1 MLIKPYQQMNKI
13 LPLLLLGSLAIIAN
27 AQTTTPIP
35 TAQSYGK
42 VDKADLEMTKCAFEP
57 DANAEIL
64 FDKGDTY
71 FDTQYH
77 IVTERHKRIKIFND
91 NGKDEA
97 NIRIEY
103 YSYNHRQYI
112 TGLQAQT
119 INLTNGAIEIIKVDK
134 KQIFTEAEDKVR
146 SAMVFAFPNV
156 RPGSIIEFKYTLTS
170 AYLDDFP
177 SWYFQNSLPTRY
189 SELNT
194 KIPDILTYKRLPNI
208 HSPYVVD
215 KTNSSNTHTEALANI
230 LSLKDEP
237 FMDARND
244 NSERILFQ
252 LLSIHIPGYFY
263 PNFQDSWKKVG
274 ENMIDDEDFG
284 GQLNRKI
291 AGEEVIINKAKA
303 LKTDD
308 EKIAYIFNEVKNT
321 MKWNESYRYY
331 SYDGVPKAWEKK
343 TGNSTEINIVLY
355 HLLKKSGLTVYPMMV
370 STRKNGRI
378 NPAYPSI
385 YQFNSMIAYIP
396 VDSAKYYALD
406 ATSKYNLYNKVPDNF
421 LNSFGFYIDDTNKI
435 YDLSFLQ
442 EPEPV
447 RQIVLLNAEIKP
459 DGKMS
464 GSADISSFSYN
475 KIRYTKKY
483 KTDGEKKYNDY
494 LREDN
499 NSLKISGLTFED
511 MDVDTL
517 PLRQKFNFN
526 LDLTGS
532 DENYIYF
539 NPNLFTGLK
548 TNPFL
553 AEDRFTDIDF
563 GYRDNYAITGIFKIP
578 TGYKID
584 ALPKSISMAIPDG
597 TVTFKRMVA
606 EQEGSVMVR
615 FSIDHKKSMY
625 FKENYPEFREFCKK
639 MYDMLNEQ
647 IVLKKG

>member
-1 MLIKPYQQMNKI
+1 MNKMFS
-13 LPLLLLGSLAIIAN
+13 LLLLGSLTLTAS
-27 AQTTTPIP
+27 AQTTAPAP
-35 TAQSYGK
+35 TAQSFGK
-42 VDKADLEMTKCAFEP
+42 VDKADLEMTKCDFEP

-71 FDTQYH
+71 FDTQYN
-77 IVTERHKRIKIFND
+77 INTDRHKRIKIFND

-97 NIRIEY
+97 NIRIKY
-103 YSYNHRQYI
+103 YSANRSQYI

-119 INLTNGAIEIIKVDK
+119 INLTNGAVEIIKVDK
-134 KQIFTEAEDKVR
+134 KQIFTEVVDKYY
-146 SAMVFAFPNV
+146 SALVFSFPNV
-156 RPGSIIEFKYTLTS
+156 KPGCIIEYKYRLTS
-170 AYLDDFP
+170 ASVSDFP
-177 SWYFQNSLPTRY
+177 DWYFQSDLPTRY
-189 SELNT
+189 SELDTN
-194 KIPDILTYKRLPNI
+194 IPDILTYKRLPNL
-208 HSPYVVD
+208 HLPYVVD
-215 KTNSSNTHTEALANI
+215 KTSSSNTHTEAMANI
-230 LSLKDEP
+230 PSLKDEP
-237 FMDARND
+237 YMGARND

-252 LLSIHIPGYFY
+252 LLSIRIPGYFM

-274 ENMIDDEDFG
+274 ENRINNEDFG
-284 GQLNRKI
+284 GQLNRKL
-291 AGEEVIINKAKA
+291 AGEELIINKAKL
-303 LKTDD
+303 LKTND

-321 MKWNESYRYY
+321 MKWND
-331 SYDGVPKAWEKK
+331 SYDISSTDGTPKAWEKK
-343 TGNSTEINIVLY
+343 VGNSAEINIILY

-378 NPAYPSI
+378 NPAYPSV

-442 EPEPV
+442 EPDPV
-447 RQIVLLNAEIKP
+447 RQVVLLTAEIKP

-517 PLRQKFNFN
+517 PLRQKLNFN

-539 NPNLFTGLK
+539 NSNLFTGLK
-548 TNPFL
+548 NNPFL
-553 AEDRFTDIDF
+553 AENRFTDIDF
-563 GYRDNYAITGIFKIP
+563 GYRDNYAITGLFKIP
-578 TGYKID
+578 AGYKID
-584 ALPKSISMAIPDG
+584 AMPKSISMAIPDG
-597 TVTFKRMVA
+597 SVTFKRMVA

>member
-1 MLIKPYQQMNKI
+1 MNKF
-13 LPLLLLGSLAIIAN
+13 LSLLLLGSLAITAS
-27 AQTTTPIP
+27 AQTTAPVP
-35 TAQSYGK
+35 TAQSFGK
-42 VDKADLEMTKCAFEP
+42 VDKADLEMTKCDFEP

-71 FDTQYH
+71 FDTQYN
-77 IVTERHKRIKIFND
+77 INTDRHTRIKIFND

-97 NIRIEY
+97 NIRIKY
-103 YSYNHRQYI
+103 YSANRSQYI

-119 INLTNGAIEIIKVDK
+119 INLTNGAVEILKVDK
-134 KQIFTEAEDKVR
+134 KQVFTEVVDKYY
-146 SAMVFAFPNV
+146 SAMVFSFPNV
-156 RPGSIIEFKYTLTS
+156 KPGCIIEYKYRLTS
-170 AYLDDFP
+170 ASVSDFP
-177 SWYFQNSLPTRY
+177 DWYFQTDLPTRY

-194 KIPDILTYKRLPNI
+194 NIPDILTYKRLPNL

-215 KTNSSNTHTEALANI
+215 KTSSSNTHTEAMANI
-230 LSLKDEP
+230 PSLKDEP
-237 FMDARND
+237 YMGARND

-252 LLSIHIPGYFY
+252 LLSIRIPGYFM

-274 ENMIDDEDFG
+274 ENRINNEDFG
-284 GQLNRKI
+284 GQLNRKL
-291 AGEEVIINKAKA
+291 AGEELIINKAKS
-303 LKTDD
+303 LKTND
-308 EKIAYIFNEVKNT
+308 EKIAYVFNEVKNT
-321 MKWNESYRYY
+321 MKWND
-331 SYDGVPKAWEKK
+331 SYDISSTDGTPKAWEKK
-343 TGNSTEINIVLY
+343 VGNSAEINIILY

-378 NPAYPSI
+378 NPAYPSV

-406 ATSKYNLYNKVPDNF
+406 ATSKYNLYNKVPDSF

-442 EPEPV
+442 EPDPV
-447 RQIVLLNAEIKP
+447 RQVVLLTAEIKP

-499 NSLKISGLTFED
+499 NSLKISELTFED
-511 MDVDTL
+511 MDIDTL
-517 PLRQKFNFN
+517 PLRQKLNFN

-539 NPNLFTGLK
+539 NSNLFTGLK
-548 TNPFL
+548 NNPFL
-553 AEDRFTDIDF
+553 AENRFTDIDF

-578 TGYKID
+578 AGYKID
-584 ALPKSISMAIPDG
+584 AMPKSISMAIPDG
-597 TVTFKRMVA
+597 TVVFKRMVA
-606 EQEGSVMVR
+606 EQDGSIMVR
-615 FSIDHKKSMY
+615 FNIDHKKSMY

>member
-1 MLIKPYQQMNKI
+1 MNKI
-13 LPLLLLGSLAIIAN
+13 FSLLLLGSLTITAN
-27 AQTTTPIP
+27 AQTATPLP
-35 TAQSYGK
+35 TAQSFGK
-42 VDKADLEMTKCAFEP
+42 VDKADLEMTKCDFEP

-71 FDTQYH
+71 FDTQYN
-77 IVTERHKRIKIFND
+77 INTDRHKRIKIFND

-103 YSYNHRQYI
+103 YSYNRIEYI

-119 INLTNGAIEIIKVDK
+119 INLTNGAVEIIKVDK
-134 KQIFTEAEDKVR
+134 KQIFTEAVDKYR
-146 SAMVFAFPNV
+146 SAMVFSFPNV
-156 RPGSIIEFKYTLTS
+156 KPGTIIEYKYRLTS
-170 AYLDDFP
+170 QSIANFP
-177 SWYFQNSLPTRY
+177 DWYFQTDLPTRY

-194 KIPDILTYKRLPNI
+194 NTPDILTYKRLSNV
-208 HSPYVVD
+208 HSPYAVD
-215 KTNSSNTHTEALANI
+215 KTSSSNTHTEAMVNI
-230 LSLKDEP
+230 PSLKDEP
-237 FMDARND
+237 YMDARND

-252 LLSIHIPGYFY
+252 LLSIRIPGYFA
-263 PNFQDSWKKVG
+263 PNFQDSWTKVG
-274 ENMIDDEDFG
+274 QNMVDDEDFG
-284 GQLNRKI
+284 GQFNRKL

-321 MKWNESYRYY
+321 MKWNDYY
-331 SYDGVPKAWEKK
+331 AHYTSDGTPKAWEKK
-343 TGNSTEINIVLY
+343 IGNSAEVNLILY
-355 HLLKKSGLTVYPMMV
+355 HLLKKSGLNVYPMMV

-378 NPAYPSI
+378 NPSYPSTT
-385 YQFNSMIAYIP
+385 QFNSTVAYIP
-396 VDSAKYYALD
+396 VDSAKYYVLD
-406 ATSKYNLYNKVPDNF
+406 ATNKYNLYNQVPEVF
-421 LNSFGFYIDDTNKI
+421 LNSFGLMLDKDNKV
-435 YDLSFLQ
+435 YDLPFLQ
-442 EPEPV
+442 QPDPV
-447 RQIVLLNAEIKP
+447 RQVILLNAEIKA

-464 GSADISSFSYN
+464 GTADISSFSYN
-475 KIRYTKKY
+475 KMYFTKKY

-499 NSLKISGLTFED
+499 NSLKISGLTFEN
-511 MDVDTL
+511 MDIDTL
-517 PLRQKFNFN
+517 PLRQKLNFN

-532 DENYIYF
+532 DDNYIYF
-539 NPNLFTGLK
+539 NSNLFTGLK

-553 AEDRFTDIDF
+553 AENRFTDIDF

-584 ALPKSISMAIPDG
+584 AMPKSISMAIPDG
-597 TVTFKRMVA
+597 TVVFKRLVA
-606 EQEGSVMVR
+606 EQDGSIMVR
-615 FSIDHKKSMY
+615 FSIDHKKSLY

>member
-1 MLIKPYQQMNKI
+1 MNKFFS
-13 LPLLLLGSLAIIAN
+13 LLLLGSLTLTAN
-27 AQTTTPIP
+27 AQTTSPAP
-35 TAQSYGK
+35 TAQSFGK
-42 VDKADLEMTKCAFEP
+42 VDKADLEMTKCDFEP

-71 FDTQYH
+71 FDTQYN
-77 IVTERHKRIKIFND
+77 INTDRHKRIKIFND

-97 NIRIEY
+97 NIRIKY
-103 YSYNHRQYI
+103 YSANRSQYI

-119 INLTNGAIEIIKVDK
+119 INLTNGAVEIIKVDK
-134 KQIFTEAEDKVR
+134 KQIFTEVVDKYY
-146 SAMVFAFPNV
+146 SALVFSFPNV
-156 RPGSIIEFKYTLTS
+156 KPGCIIEYKYRLTS
-170 AYLDDFP
+170 ASVSDFP
-177 SWYFQNSLPTRY
+177 DWYFQSDLPTRY
-189 SELNT
+189 SELDTN
-194 KIPDILTYKRLPNI
+194 IPDILTYKRLPNL
-208 HSPYVVD
+208 HLPYVVD
-215 KTNSSNTHTEALANI
+215 KTSSSNTHTEAMANI
-230 LSLKDEP
+230 PSLKDEP
-237 FMDARND
+237 YMGARND

-252 LLSIHIPGYFY
+252 LLSIRIPGYFM

-274 ENMIDDEDFG
+274 ENRINNEDFG
-284 GQLNRKI
+284 GQLNRKL
-291 AGEEVIINKAKA
+291 AGEELIINKAKL
-303 LKTDD
+303 LKTND
-308 EKIAYIFNEVKNT
+308 EKIAYIFSEVKNT
-321 MKWNESYRYY
+321 MKWND
-331 SYDGVPKAWEKK
+331 SYDISSTDGTPKAWEKK
-343 TGNSTEINIVLY
+343 VGNSAEINIILY

-370 STRKNGRI
+370 STRANGRI
-378 NPAYPSI
+378 NPSYPSV

-435 YDLSFLQ
+435 YDLTFLQ
-442 EPEPV
+442 EPDPV
-447 RQIVLLNAEIKP
+447 RQVVLLTAEIKP

-517 PLRQKFNFN
+517 PLRQKLNFN

-539 NPNLFTGLK
+539 NSNLFTGLK
-548 TNPFL
+548 NNPFL
-553 AEDRFTDIDF
+553 AENRFTDIDF
-563 GYRDNYAITGIFKIP
+563 GYRDNYAITGLFKIP
-578 TGYKID
+578 AGYKID
-584 ALPKSISMAIPDG
+584 AMPKSISMAIPDG
-597 TVTFKRMVA
+597 SVTFKRMVA

>member
-1 MLIKPYQQMNKI
+1 MFS
-13 LPLLLLGSLAIIAN
+13 LLLLGSLTLTAS
-27 AQTTTPIP
+27 AQTTAPAP
-35 TAQSYGK
+35 TAQSFGK
-42 VDKADLEMTKCAFEP
+42 VDKADLEMTKCDFEP

-71 FDTQYH
+71 FDTQYN
-77 IVTERHKRIKIFND
+77 INTDRHKRIKIFND

-97 NIRIEY
+97 NIRIKY
-103 YSYNHRQYI
+103 YSANRSQYI

-119 INLTNGAIEIIKVDK
+119 INLTNGAVEIIKVDK
-134 KQIFTEAEDKVR
+134 KQIFTEVVDKYY
-146 SAMVFAFPNV
+146 SALVFSFPNV
-156 RPGSIIEFKYTLTS
+156 KPGCIIEYKYRLTS
-170 AYLDDFP
+170 ASVSDFP
-177 SWYFQNSLPTRY
+177 DWYFQSDLPTRY
-189 SELNT
+189 SELDTN
-194 KIPDILTYKRLPNI
+194 IPDILTYKRLPNL
-208 HSPYVVD
+208 HLPYVVD
-215 KTNSSNTHTEALANI
+215 KTSSSNTHTEAMANI
-230 LSLKDEP
+230 PSLKDEP
-237 FMDARND
+237 YMGARND

-252 LLSIHIPGYFY
+252 LLSIRIPGYFM

-274 ENMIDDEDFG
+274 ENRINNEDFG
-284 GQLNRKI
+284 GQLNRKL
-291 AGEEVIINKAKA
+291 AGEELIINKAKL
-303 LKTDD
+303 LKTND

-321 MKWNESYRYY
+321 MKWND
-331 SYDGVPKAWEKK
+331 SYDISSTDGTPKAWEKK
-343 TGNSTEINIVLY
+343 VGNSAEINIILY

-378 NPAYPSI
+378 NPAYPSV

-442 EPEPV
+442 EPDPV
-447 RQIVLLNAEIKP
+447 RQVVLLTAEIKP

-517 PLRQKFNFN
+517 PLRQKLNFN

-539 NPNLFTGLK
+539 NSNLFTGLK
-548 TNPFL
+548 NNPFL
-553 AEDRFTDIDF
+553 AENRFTDIDF
-563 GYRDNYAITGIFKIP
+563 GYRDNYAITGLFKIP
-578 TGYKID
+578 AGYKID
-584 ALPKSISMAIPDG
+584 AMPKSISMAIPDG
-597 TVTFKRMVA
+597 SVTFKRMVA